1 MITLDIIC
9 SEYKMINGANRVTEK
24 LVLGYKR
31 FAQNGIKLRYLYT
44 KEGIIDCEKYI
55 SPLGDYSE
63 NYLKKRTMVEKLK
76 KLPFYKLYPI
86 QAYMQIKTNNLAE
99 ISVKRYVKDN
109 NYADFI
115 IFQDV
120 YSAYFM
126 LKKYGVPENT
136 KTVVITHVDTDP
148 MEQML
153 INRPQLHNT
162 KAEQYIR
169 SRYNY
174 AIENVDKVISICH
187 SSQNYIKRTNNVD
200 AECILN
206 GIEDIPHPM
215 NGKLNNGRVNIVVLG
230 SVIYRKGQDILVDA
244 IAKLDKEYQEKL
256 FLHII
261 GKGNNFDLIKNSISE
276 KGLTNCCKAYGEIAD
291 VSTMLSQMDVMFLPS
306 RSDTVPIAIIEGL
319 RAGLPVFSTSFGEIP
334 YMIEGCGM
342 IIEPTVESV
351 YQALIDLVDNRFDL
365 AGMSNRA
372 RKRYQ
377 DVFTLNSMIDKYSEC
392 IKSLHEKKQ
401 TR

>member
-9 SEYKMINGANRVTEK
+9 SDYRMINGANRVTEK

-44 KEGIIDCEKYI
+44 TDGVVDCKKYV
-55 SPLGDYSE
+55 SPLGDYSK
-63 NYLKKRTMVEKLK
+63 NYLKKRKIVEKLK

-86 QAYMQIKTNNLAE
+86 QAYMQIRTNNVAE
-99 ISVKRYVKDN
+99 ISVKRYMKDN
-109 NYADFI
+109 NYADCI

-120 YSAYFM
+120 YAAFFM
-126 LKKYGVPENT
+126 IKKYGVPENT
-136 KTVVITHVDTDP
+136 KTMVITHVDTDP

-153 INRPQLHNT
+153 INRPQLRNT

-187 SSQNYIKRTNNVD
+187 SSQNYIKKTNNVD

-206 GIEDIPHPM
+206 GIEDIPCSKK
-215 NGKLNNGRVNIVVLG
+215 KLNNGRVNVVVLG

-244 IAKLDKEYQEKL
+244 IAKLDKKYQEKL
-256 FLHII
+256 LLHII
-261 GKGNNFDLIKNSISE
+261 GKGNNFDLIKKSISE
-276 KGLTNCCKAYGEIAD
+276 KGLTNCCKIYGEISD
-291 VSTMLSQMDVMFLPS
+291 VSTILSQMDVMFLPS

-334 YMIEGCGM
+334 YMIEGCGV
-342 IIEPTVESV
+342 IIEPTVERV
-351 YQALIDLVDNRFDL
+351 YQALTDIMEDRFDL
-365 AGMSNRA
+365 IGMSHRA
-372 RKRYQ
+372 RKRYL

-392 IKSLHEKKQ
+392 IKSLYKKN
-401 TR
+401 